1 MSFLNSFEFFKN
13 KKIINLTPH
22 EIVLVRNR
30 EKIIFPKS
38 NEIVRLEEEDK
49 KINDFLVL
57 RKYNLPQNFPKIQE
71 NVLYIVSLPILLS
84 VKRKDFIAPDTG
96 SGAIRDKSGR
106 IIGTTRF
113 ITIYNEE
120 NKEE

>member
-84 VKRKDFIAPDTG
+84 
-96 SGAIRDKSGR
+96 
-106 IIGTTRF
+106 
-113 ITIYNEE
+113 NE
-120 NKEE
+120 